1 MADEVIARL
10 VGELGFEV
18 EGQGLDQFKRGLDDA
33 KKGSDS
39 AGVAGIAYGNI
50 LADLAGAAANAAL
63 EVLGLAA
70 AAGKD
75 MVLGFVES
83 GAAIDKWAN
92 AIGIGVEE
100 LQELQFAARVTA
112 GEEGVD
118 ALNEA
123 MVTFQENLGELARV
137 GTGPA
142 ADSLGSLGLKL
153 EDFDALS
160 PAEDLELFVLAIS
173 ELPDNAEEL
182 SIGME
187 VMGDDF
193 KRLKPLIDLGAE
205 GIRNMRDRAREL
217 GVVMDEETI
226 AKAKETAVAMAEMEA
241 TVEAAGDSIGAAL
254 APQLTMAAEATTKW
268 IGDNQQLIQQDI
280 PAFFEDVIE
289 VGGRMLTWAIETGEE
304 FQFLG
309 QQIAFA
315 AESIEEGLVE
325 AYEIAEP
332 VISFVTEVIDDQVE
346 SLGKVIAFIESFI
359 GRLESARAIVSE
371 IQTGLGLDDTPTT
384 DIRGAPALSSKGK
397 TQLRAVGSLS
407 RSELED
413 ALAQPGLNSKTRN
426 EILARIPGAASKEAL
441 EAQAAASAALQL
453 VEEGTAA
460 IQLGIDQARAKA
472 ARKKASDKFRE
483 DELKKGKGGGGVN
496 VREARRLLGPEI
508 ERLAEAAGLG
518 QVAIKG
524 ALVAAANALKGGAS
538 TEVARAAAVGRIRSL
553 AGTSAQGPDQVL
565 ASLLSKTI
573 GAETAR
579 AATSGARFVSID
591 QSVNITVTVEATI
604 PPQFQDAVSTQA
616 QQQGLTAMIQGVIGQ
631 EYAKVADRFGPGP
644 VGP

>member
-1 MADEVIARL
+1 MIARL

-254 APQLTMAAEATTKW
+254 APQLTKAAEATTEW

-325 AYEIAEP
+325 AYETAEP
-332 VISFVTEVIDDQVE
+332 VISFVTEVIDAQVE

-413 ALAQPGLNSKTRN
+413 ALAQPGLNSRTRN
-426 EILARIPGAASKEAL
+426 EILARIPAAASKEAL
-441 EAQAAASAALQL
+441 EAQAAANAVRQL
-453 VEEGTAA
+453 VEEGTAK
-460 IQLGIDQARAKA
+460 IQEGIDEARAKA
-472 ARKKASDKFRE
+472 ARKKRGQKFRTE
-483 DELKKGKGGGGVN
+483 ELGKDITPEERRSARALKRRGELRSEIQRLRDAGQEVAAARLDAAGKAKGGGG
-496 VREARRLLGPEI
+496 RRARPED
-508 ERLAEAAGLG
+508 E
-518 QVAIKG
+518 
-524 ALVAAANALKGGAS
+524 
-538 TEVARAAAVGRIRSL
+538 TEPE
-553 AGTSAQGPDQVL
+553 GPDAVL

-573 GAETAR
+573 GAKTAR

-616 QQQGLTAMIQGVIGQ
+616 QQQGLTAMIEGVLGQ
-631 EYAKVADRFGPGP
+631 QIARAIDRFGPGP